1 MRVILAIDP
10 VRFPLTGIGRYTYEL
25 AGALAAN
32 PQVEQ
37 LRYFS
42 GLSFR
47 DGLPNEG
54 EVGVPG
60 MAARLRPLKTLI
72 ARSETMM
79 DLHQAVSH
87 WRRGRAL
94 KDAGD
99 AVFHGPNFYLPPFA
113 GPSVV
118 TIHDLSV
125 FKWPQFHPPERVRF
139 MEREVALAL
148 KRASVLI
155 TVSKAAGEELASYF
169 NWPPERIHATPL
181 ASSPEFR
188 PRTAAETSASLQSLG
203 LQHGGYSLFVGT
215 IEPRKNIAGLLD
227 AYGRLSVELRR
238 RYPLVLVGFSGWQN
252 EAIMEKLRAAEA
264 EGWARYLG
272 FAEKSQLPDLFAGA
286 RAFLF
291 PSFYEGFGLPVL
303 EAMASG
309 VPVVTSTSSSLPE
322 VAGGAAILVEP
333 NDVAAMTEGFAQA
346 LDDEAWREGASR
358 MGLENAAQFSWENCA
373 AETIVAYRKALGL

>member
-1 MRVILAIDP
+1 MRVILSIDP
-10 VRFPLTGIGRYTYEL
+10 VRFPLTGIGRYTFEL
-25 AGALAAN
+25 AQALARD

-47 DGLPNEG
+47 DGLPEEG

-72 ARSETMM
+72 ARSDTMM
-79 DLHQAVSH
+79 DLHQALSH

-94 KDAGD
+94 KEAGEG
-99 AVFHGPNFYLPPFA
+99 VFHGPNFYLPPFA

-118 TIHDLSV
+118 TMHDLSV
-125 FKWPQFHPPERVRF
+125 FKLPQYHPPERVRY
-139 MEREVALAL
+139 MEREVKLAL

-155 TVSKAAGEELASYF
+155 TVSEAARQELAAYF
-169 NWPPERIHATPL
+169 NWPLERIQATPL

-188 PRTAAETSASLQSLG
+188 PRTSADTASTMASLG
-203 LQHGGYSLFVGT
+203 LSHGDYALYVGT
-215 IEPRKNIAGLLD
+215 IEPRKNIAGLLA
-227 AYGRLSVELRR
+227 AYRGIAPELRR

-252 EAIMEKLRAAEA
+252 DAIMDQLRAAEA

-286 RAFLF
+286 RTFLF

-322 VAGGAAILVEP
+322 VAGGAALLVDP
-333 NDVAAMTEGFAQA
+333 DDVGGMSAAFARA
-346 LDDEAWREGASR
+346 LDDDEWRGEAVVQ
-358 MGLENAAQFSWENCA
+358 GLANATQFSWHNCA
-373 AETIVAYRKALGL
+373 TRTVAAYRKALSV